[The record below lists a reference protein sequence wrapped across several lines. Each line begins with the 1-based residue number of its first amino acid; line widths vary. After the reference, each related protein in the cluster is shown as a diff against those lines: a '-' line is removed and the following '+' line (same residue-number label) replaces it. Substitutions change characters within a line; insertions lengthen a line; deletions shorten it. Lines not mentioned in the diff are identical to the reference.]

1 MFRKEIQYCLTQ
13 LNKIKFK
20 AISSQLV
27 IWKTMKKILVFMLLF
42 ITSCS
47 SKDELSITNENNL
60 FSVTKET
67 AVLVCGGK
75 SRLIE
80 SKNEEIIKVEI
91 KDSSS
96 TKKEKFVQ
104 FTFVETDRKGGKYR
118 IVNCYPNKD
127 PKKSIVKTLTTSYKL
142 N

>member
-1 MFRKEIQYCLTQ
+1 
-13 LNKIKFK
+13 
-20 AISSQLV
+20 
-27 IWKTMKKILVFMLLF
+27 MKKILVFIILF

-47 SKDELSITNENNL
+47 TKDELSITDENKL

-75 SRLIE
+75 SRIIE
-80 SKNEEIIKVEI
+80 SKNEEIIKIEVKDFSNVE
-91 KDSSS
+91 
-96 TKKEKFVQ
+96 KEKFVQ
-104 FTFVETDRKGGKYR
+104 FTLVETDRKGGKYK

-127 PKKSIVKTLTTSYKL
+127 PKKSVIKTIMTNYKL

>member
-1 MFRKEIQYCLTQ
+1 
-13 LNKIKFK
+13 
-20 AISSQLV
+20 
-27 IWKTMKKILVFMLLF
+27 MKKIFVIILFF

-47 SKDELSITNENNL
+47 TKDELSITNENKL
-60 FSVTKET
+60 FSLTKET

-91 KDSSS
+91 NDSSS

-118 IVNCYPNKD
+118 VVNCYPNKD
-127 PKKSIVKTLTTSYKL
+127 PEKSIIKTITTSYEL

>member
-1 MFRKEIQYCLTQ
+1 
-13 LNKIKFK
+13 
-20 AISSQLV
+20 
-27 IWKTMKKILVFMLLF
+27 MKKILVLLILF
-42 ITSCS
+42 ITSCGTRD
-47 SKDELSITNENNL
+47 KLSITNDNEL
-60 FSVTKET
+60 FSVTKDN
-67 AVLVCGGK
+67 ALVVCGGK

-96 TKKEKFVQ
+96 SGNEKLVQ
-104 FTFVETDRKGGKYR
+104 FTIVETDRKGGKYR

-127 PKKSIVKTLTTSYKL
+127 PKKSKIKTINTTYKL

>member
-1 MFRKEIQYCLTQ
+1 
-13 LNKIKFK
+13 
-20 AISSQLV
+20 
-27 IWKTMKKILVFMLLF
+27 MKKILVLILFF

-47 SKDELSITNENNL
+47 NNDEISITNENKL

-80 SKNEEIIKVEI
+80 SKNEEIIKIEI